1 MTRAQYICCGLVA
14 GLLLGCCA
22 GCSSQLATS
31 AQAEPNATGAES
43 EQRAN
48 DDPVPVKV
56 LSPERTS
63 LSRITTQ
70 PATVHAYYQAELYA
84 KVGGY
89 LETLGADIG
98 QEVDTGT
105 VLGTI
110 AVPEMVKSREKQE
123 ATIRRLQADEKRAAA
138 EITVAEANA
147 ESAKAALEQARAGVG
162 AADAQLKAERSEHE
176 RVSELVEN
184 RAVAER
190 LRDESLQRY
199 ESAQATKLA
208 AEAAVVSADAKLA
221 VAAAELQAA
230 RADLAAARTRTE
242 VAAKE
247 LEELDAL
254 MAYATL
260 RAPFRGIVTER
271 NADPG
276 DLIRNAPSS
285 GPDSPPL
292 FVIADLDKVRVR
304 ITIPESHT
312 PWVDEGDAVTFVAQA
327 LPGRPFPG
335 KIDRIARSLDHSTR
349 TMTVEA
355 DLPNP
360 DRLLLPGMYGEA
372 TVELDT
378 KADALVLPAGV
389 VRFDEEG
396 HSTVYVVDGDDT
408 VRLVEVSTGL
418 DDGKRIE
425 ILGGLEENARVIDAM
440 VGRLAPGQPVT
451 IQED

>member
-1 MTRAQYICCGLVA
+1 MTRADYVCSIFVA
-14 GLLLGCCA
+14 GLLLVCCA
-22 GCSSQLATS
+22 ACSSQLATS
-31 AQAEPNATGAES
+31 AQAEPSATGGES

-48 DDPVPVKV
+48 DDSVPVRV

-63 LSRITTQ
+63 LRRTTTQ
-70 PATVHAYYQAELYA
+70 PAAVHAYYQAELYA

-89 LETLGADIG
+89 LEKLGADIG
-98 QEVDTGT
+98 QEVDAGE

-123 ATIRRLQADEKRAAA
+123 ATIRRLQADEQRAAA
-138 EITVAEANA
+138 QITVAEAQA
-147 ESAKAALEQARAGVG
+147 ESARAALEQARAGVS
-162 AADAQLKAERSEHE
+162 AADAQLKADRSEHE
-176 RVSELVEN
+176 RVSNLVEN

-199 ESAQATKLA
+199 ESAQAAKLG
-208 AEAAVVSADAKLA
+208 AEAAVVSANAELA

-230 RADLAAARTRTE
+230 RADLTAARTRTE

-260 RAPFRGIVTER
+260 RAPFRGIVTQR

-292 FVIADLDKVRVR
+292 FVIAEVDKVRVR

-327 LPGRPFPG
+327 LPGRPFRG

-349 TMTVEA
+349 TMTVEV

-360 DRLLLPGMYGEA
+360 VRRGHDRARREA
-372 TVELDT
+372 RRLG
-378 KADALVLPAGV
+378 PAGRRRA
-389 VRFDEEG
+389 VR
-396 HSTVYVVDGDDT
+396 
-408 VRLVEVSTGL
+408 
-418 DDGKRIE
+418 
-425 ILGGLEENARVIDAM
+425 
-440 VGRLAPGQPVT
+440 
-451 IQED
+451 